1 MATRHLQ
8 LFYSFLLTCAY
19 KFLKCGAVP
28 YKKNL
33 SSSSASSAAWQ
44 RALFGSFSSAA
55 LLGAAV
61 FHSKLQGNL
70 FSAAICIFRKPS
82 FSSFYAVLRVNTRP
96 IYRYTLLICSAY
108 LLFATRAIFAVS
120 SGIFWPHSQISC
132 VFVHCSVPH
141 CP

>member
-1 MATRHLQ
+1 MCVKVQKIA
-8 LFYSFLLTCAY
+8 FYSFLLTCAY
-19 KFLKCGAVP
+19 KFSKCGAVP

-44 RALFGSFSSAA
+44 RALFSSFSSAA

-70 FSAAICIFRKPS
+70 FSAAICISRKPS

-96 IYRYTLLICSAY
+96 IYRYTPLNMFGVPLICYSRY
-108 LLFATRAIFAVS
+108 IC
-120 SGIFWPHSQISC
+120 C
-132 VFVHCSVPH
+132 V
-141 CP
+141 